1 MNKKFIKM
9 SLIVCIPFLLLMG
22 FYMMVVKDVEEGRET
37 LPEDIRIEYK
47 SYEEDKY
54 DHIIT
59 ITVKNRTRDI
69 ATIKDIDLSFNY
81 KWDYKEEENWSSD
94 GDFYFRGYEE
104 DRYSEDGIYGIDSGT
119 EKDVIFRIPK
129 ALNLDRDV
137 FDLENPEIHYNLSL
151 YKFRTGKSSLMFG
164 AGGMGGSRPL
174 KMNY

>member
-1 MNKKFIKM
+1 MNKKFIKI

-22 FYMMVVKDVEEGRET
+22 FYMMVVKDIEQDDT
-37 LPEDIRIEYK
+37 LPSDISIEYK
-47 SYEEDKY
+47 GYEDDEY

-59 ITVKNRTRDI
+59 VTIKNGTRDI
-69 ATIKDIDLSFNY
+69 ATLKDMNLTFNY
-81 KWDYKEEENWSSD
+81 KWEYKEEQDTSSD

-119 EKDVIFRIPK
+119 TKDVIFKIPK
-129 ALNLDRDV
+129 ALNLDEKV

-151 YKFRTGKSSLMFG
+151 YKFRTGRSSLMFG